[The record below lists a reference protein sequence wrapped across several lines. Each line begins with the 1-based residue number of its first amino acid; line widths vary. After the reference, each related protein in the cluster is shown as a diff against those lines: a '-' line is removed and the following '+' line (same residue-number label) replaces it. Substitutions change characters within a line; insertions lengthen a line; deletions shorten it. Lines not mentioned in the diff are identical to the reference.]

1 MFRVEMFC
9 AVFMDAPENE
19 FNFGWIR
26 ILVRVYDGRVSGDS
40 QN

>member
-1 MFRVEMFC
+1 MFRVEMILLVLDG
-9 AVFMDAPENE
+9 AGNE
-19 FNFGWIR
+19 LNFGSIR